1 LEQKI
6 MFKVAVGQGEDL
18 DTRSAVETAIGHCL
32 FQLQELRPQAGIVFS
47 SIDFDH
53 KLVLAEVLHRFPD
66 IELIGCTTGGEFSS
80 DFGFSDD
87 SINLILFCADTI
99 DIKAGVGRQVS
110 IDPALAVESAVKQAR
125 KGLSG
130 PETLCIVF
138 PEGIVASPDA
148 VIRALNQMLPPLCPV
163 FGGVPSRHYEIPA
176 PTLQF
181 FQNEV
186 LEDAVPL
193 LLFTGPLRHE
203 FAISNSWKPIGTK
216 AKITESRDYEI
227 RRIGDKRALDFYR
240 YYLGAHRYPALEF
253 PLAVYD
259 ESDQTHFLIRSP
271 GDYAED
277 QGSIFFSGPIST
289 GTTVQLTEVTRERI
303 IADTEASVATMVKRC
318 RDDWRPA
325 VALAFSCA
333 TRKQI
338 LGTRTPEEVRILKD
352 FLPAPLPI
360 CGFYTF
366 GELSPLQPG
375 ESSRLHNCTLV
386 TLLIGEENAVAS
398 MDSIGIGPGPSLP
411 IRHRAAE
418 KVARLERENL
428 FLQKKL
434 KRSEHYRE
442 RLERN
447 KDLSDALLKKINRD
461 IKRAHREIKRKN
473 SLLRKSL
480 ALANEIQLNLL
491 PQHDPIDEHLDITGR
506 IIYSSA
512 TGGDYYDYIRF
523 PKSAGHRLDVVV
535 GDVTG
540 HGIEAALLMTTA
552 RAFLRARTFQP
563 GSLAQVVTDVNRHLT
578 ADLYETGRFMTL
590 FYLTIDPAAGRL
602 GWVRAGHD
610 PAIIFDPAT
619 GHFQELRGEG
629 IALGV
634 DRSWR
639 YEEHQKSGLVGGQ
652 IIFIGTDGIWETHGP
667 RGDMFGKQRVYELI
681 RTHAAASAADIA
693 DRVIEDLD
701 RFRENPEPEDDITL
715 VVIKVKDPGKK

>member
-1 LEQKI
+1 
-6 MFKVAVGQGEDL
+6 MFKVAIGQGEDL
-18 DTRSAVETAIGHCL
+18 DTRSAVDTALAHCKM
-32 FQLQELRPQAGIVFS
+32 QLQGLQPQAGIVFS

-53 KLVLAEVLHRFPD
+53 ELVLAEVLRRFPG
-66 IELIGCTTGGEFSS
+66 IELVGCTTGGEFSS

-87 SINLILFCADTI
+87 SVNVILFCSDTI
-99 DIKAGVGRQVS
+99 DIRAGVGRQASV
-110 IDPALAVESAVKQAR
+110 DPALAAASALEQAR
-125 KGLSG
+125 EGQSG
-130 PETLCIVF
+130 PEKLCIVF
-138 PEGIVASPDA
+138 PEGIVASPEA
-148 VIRALNQMLPPLCPV
+148 VVRALNRMLAPQCPV

-181 FQNEV
+181 FRSEV

-193 LLFTGPLRHE
+193 LLFSGRLRYE
-203 FAISNSWKPIGTK
+203 FSISNSWKPIGMK
-216 AKITESRDYEI
+216 ATITESREYEI

-259 ESDQTHFLIRSP
+259 QSDTARFFIRSP
-271 GDYAED
+271 GDYDEK
-277 QGSIFFSGPIST
+277 QGSIFFSGSIAP

-303 IADTEASVATMVKRC
+303 LADTHASLLTPERPD
-318 RDDWRPA
+318 RGNWQPA

-338 LGTRTPEEVRILKD
+338 LGTRTPAELEILAQL
-352 FLPAPLPI
+352 LPPRLPI

-366 GELSPLQPG
+366 GELAPLQPG
-375 ESSRLHNCTLV
+375 DVSRLHNCTLV
-386 TLLIGEENAVAS
+386 TLLLGEENAAGAV
-398 MDSIGIGPGPSLP
+398 DPGNTGAAPHP
-411 IRHRAAE
+411 PTRRPAAE
-418 KVARLERENL
+418 TLEQLHRDTL
-428 FLQKKL
+428 FLRKKL

-461 IKRAHREIKRKN
+461 MKRAHREIKHKN
-473 SLLRKSL
+473 SLLRNSL

-491 PQHDPIDEHLDITGR
+491 PQEDPFDEYLDIAGK

-523 PKSAGHRLDVVV
+523 PQSDGQRLDVVV

-552 RAFLRARTFQP
+552 RAFLRARMFQP
-563 GSLAQVVTDVNRHLT
+563 GSLEQVVTDVNRQLT

-590 FYLTIDPAAGRL
+590 FYLTLDPPAGRL
-602 GWVRAGHD
+602 SWVRAGHD
-610 PAIIFDPAT
+610 PAILFDPAT
-619 GHFQELRGEG
+619 GQLEELRGRG

-634 DRSWR
+634 DRNWH
-639 YEEHQKSGLVGGQ
+639 YEEEHRTGLTAGQ

-667 RGDMFGKQRVYELI
+667 RGDMFGKKRVHELI
-681 RTHAAASAADIA
+681 RTHAGADAANIAARIT
-693 DRVIEDLD
+693 EDLD
-701 RFRENPEPEDDITL
+701 RFRESPEPEDDITL
-715 VVIKVKDPGKK
+715 VVIKVKDRPVKKNDT

>member
-1 LEQKI
+1 
-6 MFKVAVGQGEDL
+6 MFKVAIGQGEDV
-18 DTRSAVETAIGHCL
+18 DTQSAVDTALVHCQS
-32 FQLQELRPQAGIVFS
+32 QLKGLHPQAGIVLS

-53 KLVLAEVLHRFPD
+53 ALVLAEIRRRFPG
-66 IELIGCTTGGEFSS
+66 IELVGCTTGGEFSS

-87 SINLILFCADTI
+87 SVNVILFCSDTI
-99 DIKAGVGRQVS
+99 DIRAGVGRQAS
-110 IDPALAVESAVKQAR
+110 GDPALAAESALRQAR
-125 KGLSG
+125 EGQSG
-130 PETLCIVF
+130 PEKLCIVF
-138 PEGIVASPDA
+138 PEGIVASPEA
-148 VIRALNQMLPPLCPV
+148 VVRTLNRMLTPQCPV

-181 FQNEV
+181 FRNEV

-193 LLFTGPLRHE
+193 LLFSGPLRHY
-203 FAISNSWKPIGTK
+203 FSISNSWKPIGMK
-216 AKITESRDYEI
+216 ATVTESREYEI

-259 ESDQTHFLIRSP
+259 QGDTGHFYIRSP
-271 GDYAED
+271 GDYDEN
-277 QGSIFFSGPIST
+277 QGSIFFSGSIAP
-289 GTTVQLTEVTRERI
+289 GTAVQLTEVTRERI
-303 IADTEASVATMVKRC
+303 LADTHASLLKPERPDRA
-318 RDDWRPA
+318 DWKPA

-338 LGTRTPEEVRILKD
+338 LGTRTPEELEILVKL
-352 FLPAPLPI
+352 LPPRLPI

-366 GELSPLQPG
+366 GELAPLHPG
-375 ESSRLHNCTLV
+375 DISRLHNCTLV
-386 TLLIGEENAVAS
+386 TLLLGEENAMTA
-398 MDSIGIGPGPSLP
+398 MDPDEAGAAPQLP
-411 IRHRAAE
+411 VPHRGE
-418 KVARLERENL
+418 TLEQLDRENH
-428 FLQKKL
+428 FLRKKL

-461 IKRAHREIKRKN
+461 MKRAHREIKRKN

-491 PQHDPIDEHLDITGR
+491 PQQDPFDEYLDIAGK

-523 PKSAGHRLDVVV
+523 PQSDGQRLDVVV

-590 FYLTIDPAAGRL
+590 FYLSLDPVAGRL
-602 GWVRAGHD
+602 AWVRAGHD
-610 PAIIFDPAT
+610 PAILLDPAT
-619 GHFQELRGEG
+619 GRFQELSGKG

-634 DRSWR
+634 DRNWH
-639 YEEHQKSGLVGGQ
+639 YEEKHWSGLAPGQ

-667 RGDMFGKQRVYELI
+667 RGDMFGKKRVRELI
-681 RTHAAASAADIA
+681 RTHAGVDAANIAARIT
-693 DRVIEDLD
+693 EDLD
-701 RFRENPEPEDDITL
+701 RFRESPEPEDDITL
-715 VVIKVKDPGKK
+715 VVIKVKDRPEPRVKPGI